1 MSYFCITRIY
11 WNSTCNICNV
21 YDFIT
26 HKYWII
32 IDGFTIL
39 EDIFF
44 VDKSS
49 AELQIS
55 LHLFKLITSNLYWSL
70 TGFKSLK
77 VNLVLHCS
85 LFIDMHLVAKDP
97 LPASIHL
104 NEDVFKTSFIF
115 AFRRR
120 LQDVLIKTNLLAL
133 LIRLQKTS
141 SRRLDQDQYIR
152 LDHTSSRRFQ
162 DVLQKLLKGIFKTS
176 SRRFKKVFMTSSRH
190 LQDVLQRCAQDT
202 FKMYHQVILLF
213 LTYFQDVSITYSQ
226 YLWGVLQSRLST
238 QKDLPHSHFWEM
250 WSVCKIC
257 KSDNS
262 FSSFSSLLY

>member
-1 MSYFCITRIY
+1 
-11 WNSTCNICNV
+11 
-21 YDFIT
+21 
-26 HKYWII
+26 
-32 IDGFTIL
+32 
-39 EDIFF
+39 
-44 VDKSS
+44 
-49 AELQIS
+49 
-55 LHLFKLITSNLYWSL
+55 
-70 TGFKSLK
+70 
-77 VNLVLHCS
+77 
-85 LFIDMHLVAKDP
+85 MHLVAKDP
-97 LPASIHL
+97 LPANIRL

-115 AFRRR
+115 VFRRR

-226 YLWGVLQSRLST
+226 YL
-238 QKDLPHSHFWEM
+238 
-250 WSVCKIC
+250 
-257 KSDNS
+257 
-262 FSSFSSLLY
+262 